1 MERVVFLL
9 YVCKGVKALIPLK
22 AEDPSCGAITIC
34 VTRSR
39 FEITTDDTAFR
50 ASRERNNL

>member
-50 ASRERNNL
+50 ASCERNSL